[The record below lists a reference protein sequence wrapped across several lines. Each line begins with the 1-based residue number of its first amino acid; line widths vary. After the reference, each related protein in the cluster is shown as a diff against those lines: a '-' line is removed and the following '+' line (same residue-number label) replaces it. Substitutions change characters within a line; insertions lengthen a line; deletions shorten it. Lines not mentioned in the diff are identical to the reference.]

1 LNTDN
6 REINSICFALKEYG
20 EVGPKLFQ
28 QLLLIYGHP
37 KNIFTQT
44 ADDISSMTGI
54 NIERAGKIVEAQDL
68 LEKADTQINDLLDI
82 NIHVVSYF
90 DDRYPQAFRS
100 IDDPPLAF
108 YHRGDDKLLNLGGV
122 AIVGTTSADQAGIRA
137 AVDFAKGFAG
147 LGKTVISGLA
157 AGIDAAAH
165 LGSVQNNGKT
175 VAVLGCGHLNIYP
188 DENGPLA
195 SMIGETGAVI
205 SEFDIYADAI
215 PGRLVSRNRL
225 IAALAD
231 AVLIV
236 QVGESRKG
244 ELHTA
249 KAATEQGKPVYVYD
263 PDNRLKDM
271 DASYITIRYIEQL
284 EEIAAVIIR

>member
-1 LNTDN
+1 MRTEN

-37 KNIFTQT
+37 QNIFTQT

-54 NIERAGKIVEAQDL
+54 NIERAGKIAAAADL
-68 LEKADTQINDLLDI
+68 LEQAEKQIDDLLDI
-82 NIHVVSYF
+82 NIHLISYF
-90 DDRYPQAFRS
+90 DDRYPPAFRS
-100 IDDPPLAF
+100 IADPPLVF
-108 YHRGDDKLLNLGGV
+108 YHRGDYNLLDSGGV

-157 AGIDAAAH
+157 AGIDTAAH
-165 LGSVQNNGKT
+165 LGTVQSGGKT

-188 DENGPLA
+188 DENTPLA
-195 SMIGETGAVI
+195 SMIAETGAVI
-205 SEFDIYADAI
+205 SEYEIYADAI
-215 PGRLVSRNRL
+215 PGRLISRNRL

-236 QVGESRKG
+236 QIGENRKG

-249 KAATEQGKPVYVYD
+249 KAAYEQGKPVYVFD
-263 PDNRLKDM
+263 PENRYSDI
-271 DASYITIRYIEQL
+271 DSSYIIIKCIEQL
-284 EEIAAVIIR
+284 EDISSALIR

>member
-1 LNTDN
+1 MNADN

-20 EVGPKLFQ
+20 GIGPKLFQ

-54 NIERAGKIVEAQDL
+54 NIERAEKIVESQNSIDMA
-68 LEKADTQINDLLDI
+68 EKQINDLLDI
-82 NIHVVSYF
+82 NIHLISYF
-90 DDRYPQAFRS
+90 DERYPQAFRT
-100 IDDPPLAF
+100 IADPPVTF
-108 YHRGDDKLLNLGGV
+108 YHRGDDKLLDLGGV

-147 LGKTVISGLA
+147 LEKTVISGLA
-157 AGIDAAAH
+157 AGIDTAAH

-195 SMIGETGAVI
+195 SMIGDKGAVI
-205 SEFDIYADAI
+205 SEFEIYADAI

-231 AVLIV
+231 VVLIV
-236 QVGESRKG
+236 QVGETRKG

-249 KAATEQGKPVYVYD
+249 KAAYEQGKPVYIYD
-263 PDNRLKDM
+263 PDNRHRDM
-271 DASYITIRYIEQL
+271 DPSYITIRHIEQL